1 MCLSFLGL
9 RLSNIR
15 PGPKPNDLPFLDN
28 HILQPI
34 YLPFICQNPNI
45 LPGGQSIHICRT
57 VAFVP
62 DFQSFFGHP
71 FTANDYSAL
80 YQSDFQLLFDLY
92 FPEKSRVA

>member
-62 DFQSFFGHP
+62 DFQSF
-71 FTANDYSAL
+71 
-80 YQSDFQLLFDLY
+80 SDIPLLQMIIVLCISLIFSFYLIY
-92 FPEKSRVA
+92 ISQKKVE